1 MLKPI
6 RKESCKVIKE
16 DVVAKVARETG
27 YSRSVVTNVLETTLA
42 NITFA
47 LSKGDKVQFSG
58 FGTFEPKKR
67 AARTGR
73 NPHTKEAVPIPA
85 RILPVFTAGKYLKDA
100 VEKEIKK

>member
-1 MLKPI
+1 M
-6 RKESCKVIKE
+6 IKE
-16 DVVAKVARETG
+16 DIVARVARETG
-27 YSRSVVTNVLETTLA
+27 YSRSVVTKVIENTLT
-42 NITFA
+42 NITLA

-85 RILPVFTAGKYLKDA
+85 RIMPVFTAGKCLKNA
-100 VEKEIKK
+100 VEQELRK

>member
-1 MLKPI
+1 M
-6 RKESCKVIKE
+6 IKE

-27 YSRSVVTNVLETTLA
+27 YSRSVVANVIETTLA

-47 LSKGDKVQFSG
+47 LSKGEKVQFSG

-73 NPHTKEAVPIPA
+73 NPHTKEAVHIPA
-85 RILPVFTAGKYLKDA
+85 RILPVFTAGKYLKNA
-100 VEKEIKK
+100 VEKEIKKK

>member
-1 MLKPI
+1 MV
-6 RKESCKVIKE
+6 KEELVTMIS
-16 DVVAKVARETG
+16 RETG
-27 YSRSVVTNVLETTLA
+27 YNRFIVGRIIDSTLA

-47 LSKGDKVQFSG
+47 LSKGQKVQFSG

-85 RILPVFTAGKYLKDA
+85 RIMPTFTAGKYLKDA
-100 VEKEIKK
+100 VEKEIGDKK

>member
-1 MLKPI
+1 M
-6 RKESCKVIKE
+6 IKE
-16 DVVAKVARETG
+16 DIVARVARETG
-27 YSRSVVTNVLETTLA
+27 YSRSVVTKVIENTLT
-42 NITFA
+42 NITLA

-85 RILPVFTAGKYLKDA
+85 RIMPVFTAGKYLKDA
-100 VEKEIKK
+100 VEQEIGCKK

>member
-1 MLKPI
+1 M
-6 RKESCKVIKE
+6 IKE
-16 DVVAKVARETG
+16 DMVATVARETG
-27 YSRSVVTNVLETTLA
+27 YNRQAVTDIIETTLA

-73 NPHTKEAVPIPA
+73 NPHTNEAVPIPA
-85 RILPVFTAGKYLKDA
+85 RIMPVFTPGKGLKDA
-100 VEKEIKK
+100 VSTKQGVNLE

>member
-1 MLKPI
+1 M
-6 RKESCKVIKE
+6 IKE
-16 DVVAKVARETG
+16 DMIARVARETG
-27 YSRSVVTNVLETTLA
+27 YSRSVVANVIETTLS

-85 RILPVFTAGKYLKDA
+85 RVLPVFTAGKYLKNA
-100 VEKEIKK
+100 VEKEIGGKK